1 MVSPGSRICVL
12 LPPNPKTAFN
22 MQFFFRLAL
31 VLAWFGP
38 FFSQAQSLNL
48 GSGNGSAFQ
57 PESVTPSPAADPM
70 AGGAAPAG
78 SASPDL
84 GTMDVSDL
92 LRRGDTL
99 IIRLT
104 GVPPGDQ
111 GIFEVKVDE
120 SGRVSMPYIG
130 SVTAASLTTVQL
142 KKSIEDTYV
151 QQEIFTNPNVTVDL
165 KEQRFVDV
173 TGEVRMPQ
181 RVPYTKDLT
190 ALGAV
195 AACGGF
201 TDFANRRKVK
211 LTQSGVTREFNAKD
225 IQVDPSRD
233 IKLLPNDKI
242 HVDRSIF

>member
-1 MVSPGSRICVL
+1 M
-12 LPPNPKTAFN
+12 F
-22 MQFFFRLAL
+22 LAGWL
-31 VLAWFGP
+31 WVESSG
-38 FFSQAQSLNL
+38 AQSLNL
-48 GSGNGSAFQ
+48 GNGNESAFAS
-57 PESVTPSPAADPM
+57 PSSGAESSRIDPM
-70 AGGAAPAG
+70 GGGVAAASVGTAG
-78 SASPDL
+78 L
-84 GTMDVSDL
+84 GVMDTSDL
-92 LRRGDTL
+92 LRGGDTL

-104 GVPPGDQ
+104 GVPTADQ
-111 GIFEVKVDE
+111 GIFEVKIDE
-120 SGRVSMPYIG
+120 SGKVSMPYIG
-130 SVTAASLTTVQL
+130 SVQAANLTTVQL
-142 KKSIEDTYV
+142 KKGIEETYV

-211 LTQSGVTREFNAKD
+211 LTQGGVTREFNAKD

-233 IKLLPNDKI
+233 IRLTPNDKI

>member
-1 MVSPGSRICVL
+1 MLSIR
-12 LPPNPKTAFN
+12 
-22 MQFFFRLAL
+22 QFLQAL
-31 VLAWFGP
+31 VAICFFPGLLA
-38 FFSQAQSLNL
+38 AQSLNL
-48 GSGNGSAFQ
+48 GSGQGSSFQ
-57 PESVTPSPAADPM
+57 DQGALGQPALPTPAADPM
-70 AGGAAPAG
+70 GGGSPAAGNQA
-78 SASPDL
+78 PDL
-84 GTMDVSDL
+84 GMIDTSDL
-92 LRRGDTL
+92 LRGGDTL

-104 GVPPGDQ
+104 GVPTADQ
-111 GIFEVKVDE
+111 GIYEIKVDE
-120 SGRVSMPYIG
+120 SGKVSMPYIG
-130 SVTAASLTTVQL
+130 NVQAANFTTVQL
-142 KKSIEDTYV
+142 KKAIEEAYV

-201 TDFANRRKVK
+201 TDFANRRRVK
-211 LTQSGVTREFNAKD
+211 LTQGGVTREFNAKD

-233 IKLLPNDKI
+233 IRLLPNDKI

>member
-1 MVSPGSRICVL
+1 MRVFSRMFVLWAGLLFSAGS
-12 LPPNPKTAFN
+12 
-22 MQFFFRLAL
+22 L
-31 VLAWFGP
+31 V
-38 FFSQAQSLNL
+38 AQSLNL
-48 GSGNGSAFQ
+48 GSGSDSAFRSA
-57 PESVTPSPAADPM
+57 PTSEVAADPM
-70 AGGAAPAG
+70 GGNPGGTGG
-78 SASPDL
+78 SAGLAAIDI
-84 GTMDVSDL
+84 SDL
-92 LRRGDTL
+92 LRGGDTL

-104 GVPPGDQ
+104 GVPQADQ

-120 SGRVSMPYIG
+120 SGKVSMPYIG
-130 SVTAASLTTVQL
+130 NVTAANLTTVQL
-142 KKSIEDTYV
+142 KKAIEDNYI

-201 TDFANRRKVK
+201 TDFANRRNVK
-211 LTQSGVTREFNAKD
+211 LTQSGVTRVFNAKE

-233 IKLLPNDKI
+233 IRLLPNDKI

>member
-1 MVSPGSRICVL
+1 MPAVRHSLLALAAFCL
-12 LPPNPKTAFN
+12 LPG
-22 MQFFFRLAL
+22 LL
-31 VLAWFGP
+31 VG
-38 FFSQAQSLNL
+38 QSLNL
-48 GSGNGSAFQ
+48 GSGQGSSFQ
-57 PESVTPSPAADPM
+57 DQAALGQPALPSPAADPM
-70 AGGAAPAG
+70 GGGSPAGGAPAPG
-78 SASPDL
+78 L
-84 GTMDVSDL
+84 GMIDTSDL
-92 LRRGDTL
+92 LRGGDTL

-104 GVPPGDQ
+104 GVPTADQ
-111 GIFEVKVDE
+111 GIYEIKVDE
-120 SGRVSMPYIG
+120 SGKVSMPYIG
-130 SVTAASLTTVQL
+130 NVQAANLTTVQL
-142 KKSIEDTYV
+142 KNAIEEAYV

-201 TDFANRRKVK
+201 TDFANRRRVK
-211 LTQSGVTREFNAKD
+211 LTQGGVTREFNAKD

-233 IKLLPNDKI
+233 IRLLPNDKI

>member
-1 MVSPGSRICVL
+1 MP
-12 LPPNPKTAFN
+12 
-22 MQFFFRLAL
+22 RLGR
-31 VLAWFGP
+31 VLAGFIA
-38 FFSQAQSLNL
+38 FSFAGAFLKAQSLNL
-48 GSGNGSAFQ
+48 GNGASSAFT
-57 PESVTPSPAADPM
+57 EAAGASPAGAPTADPM
-70 AGGAAPAG
+70 AGGAPGGGAPA
-78 SASPDL
+78 PNL
-84 GTMDVSDL
+84 GVIDTSDL
-92 LRRGDTL
+92 LRGGDTV

-104 GVPPGDQ
+104 GVPTADQ

-120 SGRVSMPYIG
+120 SGKVSMPYIG
-130 SVTAASLTTVQL
+130 NINAANLTTVQL
-142 KKSIEDTYV
+142 KKAIEEAYV

-211 LTQSGVTREFNAKD
+211 LTQSGVTREFNAKE
-225 IQVDPSRD
+225 IQSDPSRD
-233 IKLLPNDKI
+233 IRLLPNDKI

>member
-1 MVSPGSRICVL
+1 MPCFAKWFCGFVFSIWV
-12 LPPNPKTAFN
+12 A
-22 MQFFFRLAL
+22 AL
-31 VLAWFGP
+31 GT
-38 FFSQAQSLNL
+38 AQSLNL
-48 GSGNGSAFQ
+48 GSGQDSAFQ
-57 PESVTPSPAADPM
+57 GSASAPAADPM
-70 AGGAAPAG
+70 GGGSPAPAN
-78 SASPDL
+78 PNL
-84 GTMDVSDL
+84 GVIDTSDL
-92 LRRGDTL
+92 LRGGDTL

-104 GVPPGDQ
+104 GVPPADQ
-111 GIFEVKVDE
+111 GIYEIKVDE
-120 SGRVSMPYIG
+120 SGQVSMPYIG
-130 SVTAASLTTVQL
+130 NVAAANFTTVQL
-142 KKSIEDTYV
+142 KKAIEAAYV

-211 LTQSGVTREFNAKD
+211 LTQSGVTREFNAKES
-225 IQVDPSRD
+225 QSDPSRD
-233 IKLLPNDKI
+233 IRLLPNDKI

>member
-1 MVSPGSRICVL
+1 MPSFLKTISPCFILLASLSGNALNAQNLSLGNANSSVFQQNPASSPVEGGVSP
-12 LPPNPKTAFN
+12 
-22 MQFFFRLAL
+22 
-31 VLAWFGP
+31 
-38 FFSQAQSLNL
+38 
-48 GSGNGSAFQ
+48 
-57 PESVTPSPAADPM
+57 DPM
-70 AGGAAPAG
+70 GGALAKA
-78 SASPDL
+78 ASPLVAEID
-84 GTMDVSDL
+84 TSDL
-92 LRRGDTL
+92 LRGGDTL

-104 GVPPGDQ
+104 GVPTADQ
-111 GIFEVKVDE
+111 GIFEVKIDE
-120 SGRVSMPYIG
+120 SGKVSMPYIG
-130 SVTAASLTTVQL
+130 SVPAANHTTVQL
-142 KKSIEDTYV
+142 KKTIEETYI

-211 LTQSGVTREFNAKD
+211 LTQGGVTREFNAKD

-233 IKLLPNDKI
+233 IRLTPNDKI